1 MKIDGGTHKIQLFIK
16 SMGPNKDVLLKED
29 EAENNSHEQLF
40 IKEFL
45 ILWKRRRKNSCN
57 SNCMTWK
64 TMNVQE

>member
-1 MKIDGGTHKIQLFIK
+1 MNEIQLHSMKIDGGTHKIQLFIK

-45 ILWKRRRKNSCN
+45 ILYRGKILAIAIA
-57 SNCMTWK
+57 
-64 TMNVQE
+64 